1 MYVEFY
7 MSNYHGWNST
17 FTTTAEEGLSGLP
30 FTWVRKRSQCAS
42 TLNIL
47 YTRVILFL
55 FEYVYYVTKPRGDH
69 SSELRPVGTPE
80 PVSS

>member
-1 MYVEFY
+1 MYVDFY
-7 MSNYHGWNST
+7 MSNYHGWKST

-55 FEYVYYVTKPRGDH
+55 FQYVYVLRNHAVTTGRNCAQW
-69 SSELRPVGTPE
+69 ELQNL
-80 PVSS
+80 